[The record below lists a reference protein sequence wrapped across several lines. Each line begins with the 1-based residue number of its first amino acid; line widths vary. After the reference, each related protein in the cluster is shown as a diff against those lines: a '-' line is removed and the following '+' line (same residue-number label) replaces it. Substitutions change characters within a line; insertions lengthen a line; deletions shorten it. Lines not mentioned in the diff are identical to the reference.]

1 MPLPSA
7 LSINAWTGTSTAEG
21 PAAKKARA
29 WGLQKPPIPAPV
41 PLAAEDIDPRDW
53 RHPEVG
59 WGLVLPEADD
69 SWSAAERAVATDAP
83 EPVQRLRA
91 FRADAP
97 VFRYRPDRLGTT
109 ELRRYFPDGTSHD
122 VAVNG
127 SKPGTSAAALPLYL
141 LLLGGP
147 DVLPWRLQYALNTAP
162 RHVGRLDLDE
172 VGLDRYVRA
181 VETDWADA
189 GSRLRRAVVWAAD
202 HGPADITHLMRRVIA
217 EPVFKKLRAD
227 SDVGDGARLSA
238 GPEALASSLAEALA
252 EHRPGLVVTTS
263 HGMTGPLDDPDAMAA
278 QMGMLV
284 DSFGSLARPEDLLAD
299 WEPDG
304 AVWYAHACCSAG
316 SDAATAFGG
325 LFEPGSAIART
336 LEAVAGCGART
347 APLPRALLG
356 AERPLRAFIG
366 HVEPTFDWTLRSP
379 RTKQVLSD
387 SILRSLYHGLYKPVP
402 DPVGLAFRGTYAG
415 VGGLLVNWGHARD
428 EFEAAETAEE
438 RELARQKA
446 LYTRLAGLD
455 RQSLVILG
463 DPAACPRSVTE
474 A

>member
-1 MPLPSA
+1 MPFPSA
-7 LSINAWTGTSTAEG
+7 LSINAWTGTSTAVG
-21 PAAKKARA
+21 PAAPQARA
-29 WGLQKPPIPAPV
+29 WGLQKPPISATV
-41 PLAAEDIDPRDW
+41 LLAAEDIDPRDW

-69 SWSAAERAVATDAP
+69 RWSPAERAVAADAP
-83 EPVQRLRA
+83 EPIQRLRA
-91 FRADAP
+91 FRANAP
-97 VFRYRPDRLGTT
+97 VFRYRPDLGTT
-109 ELRRYFPDGTSHD
+109 ELRRYFPDGPPRD

-127 SKPGTSAAALPLYL
+127 SKPGTAAAALPLYL
-141 LLLGGP
+141 LLAGGP
-147 DVLPWRLQYALNTAP
+147 DALPWRLQYALNTAP

-172 VGLDRYVRA
+172 AGLDHYVRA

-189 GSRLRRAVVWAAD
+189 DSRLRRAVVWATD
-202 HGPADITHLMRRVIA
+202 HGPDDITHLMRRVIA
-217 EPVFKKLRAD
+217 EPVFEKLRAD
-227 SDVGDGARLSA
+227 SDVGAGARLSA
-238 GPEALASSLAEALA
+238 GQEALASSLAEALA
-252 EHRPGLVVTTS
+252 ESRPGLVVTTS
-263 HGMTGPLDDPDAMAA
+263 HGMTGPLDDRDAMAA

-284 DSFGSLARPEDLLAD
+284 DTHGALARPGHLLAG

-304 AVWYAHACCSAG
+304 AIWYAHACCSAG
-316 SDAATAFGG
+316 SDAATSFDG
-325 LFEPGSAIART
+325 LFEPDSAIART
-336 LEAVAGCGART
+336 LGAVAGCGALT

-387 SILRSLYHGLYKPVP
+387 SILRSLYHGLYKPTP
-402 DPVGLAFRGTYAG
+402 DPVGLAFRGAYAP

-428 EFEAAETAEE
+428 EFEAAETFEE

-463 DPAACPRSVTE
+463 DPAVGPPSVTDT
-474 A
+474 

>member
-1 MPLPSA
+1 MPLPSV
-7 LSINAWTGTSTAEG
+7 LSINAWTGASTAEG
-21 PAAKKARA
+21 PAAPKARA

-41 PLAAEDIDPRDW
+41 PLAAEDIDSRDW

-69 SWSAAERAVATDAP
+69 HWSAAERAVAADAP

-97 VFRYRPDRLGTT
+97 VFRYRSHLGTT
-109 ELRRYFPDGTSHD
+109 ELRRYFPDGSSRD
-122 VAVNG
+122 IAING
-127 SKPGTSAAALPLYL
+127 PKPGTGPASLPLYL
-141 LLLGGP
+141 LLAGDP

-162 RHVGRLDLDE
+162 RYVGRLDLDA

-181 VETDWADA
+181 VESDWAGA
-189 GSRLRRAVVWAAD
+189 GSHLRRAVVWAAD

-217 EPVFKKLRAD
+217 EPVFGKLHAD
-227 SDVGDGARLSA
+227 SDVGDGVRLSA

-252 EHRPGLVVTTS
+252 ESRPGLVVTTS
-263 HGMTGPLDDPDAMAA
+263 HGMTGPLDDRDTMAA
-278 QMGMLV
+278 QMGILV
-284 DSFGSLARPEDLLAD
+284 DTYGSLARPEGLLAH

-304 AVWYAHACCSAG
+304 AIWYAHACCSAG
-316 SDAATAFGG
+316 SDSSTAFDG
-325 LFEPGSAIART
+325 LFEPGSAVAQT
-336 LEAVAGCGART
+336 LSAVAGCGART

-402 DPVGLAFRGTYAG
+402 DPVGLAFRGTYAE

-428 EFEAAETAEE
+428 EFEAAETSEE
-438 RELARQKA
+438 RDLARQKA

-463 DPAACPRSVTE
+463 DPAACPRSVTG